1 VAENKV
7 ILEFVGDVS
16 GLKPAIDT
24 LTQLGNLSEEQ
35 VNAFK
40 KANEQ
45 FAKTSKEAN
54 NADKSVSKLAT
65 SFKQVSGAVAGKAIV
80 EPLQQMAK
88 AAETSTQKMFNLAR
102 QLAVLRREGKENTAE
117 FKALQQEINKIDA
130 ANNISK
136 VTAKTLTLKGELRAL
151 KAELAGLQEGTAE
164 FERLAQ
170 RAGKLE
176 DQISDVNQRVKVL
189 ASDTFKFDAAVDAVR
204 GITAA
209 FSVAQGAAALFGNES
224 EDVQKALL
232 KVQGATAL
240 LTGVQEI
247 ANQVT
252 GQGAAKLAIL
262 SAAQRVQTFVTTG
275 ATAAVNGFRVA
286 LLSLGIG
293 AVVAVLGALLVY
305 WEDIAKFI
313 GISAENTKKYEVA
326 AVELKGTLEQQ
337 LEVLKAQGAAQND
350 IISKEK
356 QINSERI
363 KSLTGQIDALSRI
376 TNLGNAVV
384 VINDKLYN
392 QEQLNNYV
400 QGLRQELEIL
410 QAKNVGIDKELKGK
424 KEVLKVTKDI
434 KKELEETI
442 SIPLIT
448 ESDDINNYAKELAER
463 IAKALEKTD
472 LSKQLGELIGKIE
485 VPPIKIDIELERAV
499 ERQKFIQEQL
509 GAELVKNFQT
519 VFDAAFQIQQQN
531 SQLAFN
537 NELRQSEELKNREL
551 ENEELSAAQRASIE
565 RRYQQQ
571 QAQIRRRQFESEKK
585 AALAQAAINGAL
597 AITTLATR
605 VPPVTIG
612 GFPNPAF
619 IAGLAATVISTA
631 AQIAVISSQKAPQF
645 GDGGWV
651 GGKLHTQGGTMIEAE
666 RDEFVVNRRSARK
679 YSPLLNA
686 LNDNKIPV
694 AKALSLLDYKP
705 SVADNDMIVLENKN
719 AIDYSKLG
727 RAVAR
732 EMSKLPQSELQVNYR
747 GLLSSINS
755 QESLI
760 QWQNKRYN

>member
-102 QLAVLRREGKENTAE
+102 QLAVLRREGKENTVE

-130 ANNISK
+130 ANNIPK

-164 FERLAQ
+164 FEALAQ

-209 FSVAQGAAALFGNES
+209 FSVAQGAAALFGQEN

-252 GQGAAKLAIL
+252 GQGAAKIAIL

-286 LLSLGIG
+286 LLATG
-293 AVVAVLGALLVY
+293 AGVVLAGLAAIVTY

-313 GISAENTKKYEVA
+313 GLSNNELDKNKQKQELIQDTLLTEKDLQKQIAKAKNDQVAIDKIETDEIKKQIEERKKFIVTNENYLKNNRNASVESIKYA
-326 AVELKGTLEQQ
+326 NEQI
-337 LEVLKAQGAAQND
+337 A
-350 IISKEK
+350 ISKQ
-356 QINSERI
+356 QIQILEAQLIGYTKI
-363 KSLTGQIDALSRI
+363 K
-376 TNLGNAVV
+376 
-384 VINDKLYN
+384 DK
-392 QEQLNNYV
+392 
-400 QGLRQELEIL
+400 
-410 QAKNVGIDKELKGK
+410 AKE
-424 KEVLKVTKDI
+424 I

-448 ESDDINNYAKELAER
+448 DSDDVNQYAKELAER

-472 LSKQLGELIGKIE
+472 LSKQLGELIGKVE

-551 ENEELSAAQRASIE
+551 ENEELSAAQRANIE

-571 QAQIRRRQFESEKK
+571 QAQIRRRQFEAEKK

-605 VPPVTIG
+605 VPPVTPL

-705 SVADNDMIVLENKN
+705 NVADNDMIVLENKN

>member
-40 KANEQ
+40 QANEQ

-88 AAETSTQKMFNLAR
+88 AAETSTQKVFNLAR

-130 ANNISK
+130 ANNIPK
-136 VTAKTLTLKGELRAL
+136 VTSKTLTLKGELRAL
-151 KAELAGLQEGTAE
+151 KAELAGLQEGTAQ
-164 FERLAQ
+164 FEALAQ
-170 RAGKLE
+170 RAAKLE
-176 DQISDVNQRVKVL
+176 DQIGDVNQRVKVL

-209 FSVAQGAAALFGNES
+209 FSVAQGAAALFGEEN

-262 SAAQRVQTFVTTG
+262 SAAQRVQTFVTTA
-275 ATAAVNGFRVA
+275 ATGAVNLFRVA

-293 AVVAVLGALLVY
+293 AVIAVLGAIYTY

-313 GISAENTKKYEVA
+313 GLSNEGIKEQKELEKQLAEEQKKRTEEIKDFNKEYQ
-326 AVELKGTLEQQ
+326 GTIGQAKLNLLLLE
-337 LEVLKAQGAAQND
+337 KQGAKEKEILNAKKFLNIAEQETIKNKLRSA
-350 IISKEK
+350 IISDE
-356 QINSERI
+356 ER
-363 KSLTGQIDALSRI
+363 
-376 TNLGNAVV
+376 
-384 VINDKLYN
+384 
-392 QEQLNNYV
+392 
-400 QGLRQELEIL
+400 LRQETLLKIK
-410 QAKNVGIDKELKGK
+410 QAELTA
-424 KEVLKVTKDI
+424 LDNQLIKVKQI
-434 KKELEETI
+434 KKELETE
-442 SIPLIT
+442 IPLKFFI
-448 ESDDINNYAKELAER
+448 DKQPI
-463 IAKALEKTD
+463 D
-472 LSKQLGELIGKIE
+472 LVNEIFDNIK
-485 VPPIKIDIELERAV
+485 PIPVDIELSEESETGFPKQV
-499 ERQKFIQEQL
+499 EDTLRKGLARLKRQDFIDKELL
-509 GAELVKNFQT
+509 GEIVKNFQT

-537 NELRQSEELKNREL
+537 NELRQLEEAKNKEL

-597 AITTLATR
+597 AISLLPTR
-605 VPPVTIG
+605 ITPVLPG
-612 GFPNPAF
+612 GIPNPAF
-619 IAGLAATVISTA
+619 IAALAATVISTA

-747 GLLSSINS
+747 GLLSSINT